1 MGEGVH
7 KTDPEIVSC
16 RVVATVKGAM
26 DGTIIL
32 ISMLKLIAKLVQLAH
47 MEQQEDMAQLAT
59 LARMAHLATLA
70 RMVQWATL
78 ARMAPLATLV
88 HMVQWAI
95 LAQLEKLA
103 ELEFVGDD
111 KRHLVFSDTILPGTQ
126 IIQTTNVD

>member
-1 MGEGVH
+1 MEVGVH
-7 KTDPEIVSC
+7 KTDPEIVYC
-16 RVVATVKGAM
+16 RVAATVKDAM

-59 LARMAHLATLA
+59 LVCMVQLATLA
-70 RMVQWATL
+70 RMVQWA
-78 ARMAPLATLV
+78 
-88 HMVQWAI
+88 I
-95 LAQLEKLA
+95 LAQLERLA

-111 KRHLVFSDTILPGTQ
+111 KLHLVFSDTILPGTQ